1 MVLQLQGIVCVIY
14 IYAQLILPTWPM
26 GCNLIQTL
34 EALLC
39 RQSTRKQTLSPYPVP
54 YMLNT
59 AGVCMIA
66 MYTDFKVPTTTIE
79 IRVSCILHPAAC
91 SLLLVSRYICLLLVS
106 RHVYM

>member
-1 MVLQLQGIVCVIY
+1 
-14 IYAQLILPTWPM
+14 
-26 GCNLIQTL
+26 
-34 EALLC
+34 
-39 RQSTRKQTLSPYPVP
+39 
-54 YMLNT
+54 
-59 AGVCMIA
+59 MIA